1 MKICRIKRG
10 RPRQEVGPMLR
21 WYRERAR
28 LRRETRKCAEWLMSD
43 MYEEI
48 VLTWKRL
55 GLYKQH
61 GPRERQRQKASR
73 MAHGGEA

>member
-1 MKICRIKRG
+1 
-10 RPRQEVGPMLR
+10 MLR

-28 LRRETRKCAEWLMSD
+28 LRRETRKCAEWLM
-43 MYEEI
+43 
-48 VLTWKRL
+48 WKRL

-61 GPRERQRQKASR
+61 GPRERQRQKALR

>member
-28 LRRETRKCAEWLMSD
+28 LRRETRKCAEWRLGD
-43 MYEEI
+43 MYEES
-48 VLTWKRL
+48 VLAGERL
-55 GLYKQH
+55 GLYKRH
-61 GPRERQRQKASR
+61 GRGELRRQKALR